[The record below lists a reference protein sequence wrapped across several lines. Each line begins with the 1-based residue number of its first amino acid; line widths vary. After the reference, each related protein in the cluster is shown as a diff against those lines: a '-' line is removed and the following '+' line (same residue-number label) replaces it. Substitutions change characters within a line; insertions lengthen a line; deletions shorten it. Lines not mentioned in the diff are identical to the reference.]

1 MLQDMRQFS
10 AHDGLETVT
19 YAAHYLIQI
28 LAACGEAVI
37 ELHIHESAGGFNA
50 ESKVFPLINDAG
62 LKAYVEFLDLRLAIE
77 RTLRVGIN
85 IIGVIARA
93 ERKHGA
99 KAKHDM
105 ILGVVAGN
113 EGDFDEFKRVV
124 VATLPLMEGAFDI
137 STHGDARLHREL
149 LGKPIGQAIAKLER
163 KACVVAHQRAVLKL
177 PCRDVYTVFPLS
189 LLCRCYSDEAH
200 EQQQCD
206 DGSFHDIV
214 CWMLC
219 LMRTKV
225 AVLYYMK

>member
-1 MLQDMRQFS
+1 MLQDMRLFP

-37 ELHIHESAGGFNA
+37 ELHIHESVGGFNA
-50 ESKVFPLINDAG
+50 EGKVFPLINDAG
-62 LKAYVEFLDLRLAIE
+62 LKAYVEILDLWLAIE

-85 IIGVIARA
+85 IIGVIVRA

-124 VATLPLMEGAFDI
+124 VATLPLLEGAFDI
-137 STHGDARLHREL
+137 STHGDARLYREL
-149 LGKPIGQAIAKLER
+149 LGKPIGQAIAELER
-163 KACVVAHQRAVLKL
+163 KACVVAHQRAFLKL
-177 PCRDVYTVFPLS
+177 TCRDVYTVFPLS
-189 LLCRCYSDEAH
+189 LLCRYGSDEAY

-206 DGSFHDIV
+206 ADSFHIEYS
-214 CWMLC
+214 
-219 LMRTKV
+219 
-225 AVLYYMK
+225 VL